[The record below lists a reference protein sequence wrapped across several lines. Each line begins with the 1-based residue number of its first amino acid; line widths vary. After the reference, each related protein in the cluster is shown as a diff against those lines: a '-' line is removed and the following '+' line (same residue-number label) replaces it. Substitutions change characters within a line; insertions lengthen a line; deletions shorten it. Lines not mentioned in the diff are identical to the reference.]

1 MLALNTFDTFAEPLV
16 RYFLGIF
23 FLMIGLQFTCRSL
36 GLSARMGFS
45 FINYGKKASA
55 GWWHRH
61 IFNVFRTL
69 ILAVVVLRIFV
80 DIDPWLGVFSSL
92 YHGPVLITGMVLLLL
107 SFSLVNYLQAYM
119 HEDWRSGI
127 DSREDQRKLLTDGPF
142 GRSRNPLFL
151 AVMAGQLGFFLAL
164 PSVFSLVCLVAGVLV
179 ITRQAREEEKA
190 LADKFGEDFERYRVR
205 VPRWF

>member
-119 HEDWRSGI
+119 HEDWRSGVDPGQDRHLI
-127 DSREDQRKLLTDGPF
+127 TGGPYS
-142 GRSRNPLFL
+142 RSRNPVFMT
-151 AVMAGQLGFFLAL
+151 VMLGQLGFFLAL
-164 PSVFSLVCLVAGVLV
+164 PSVFSLVCLIAGVTVLM
-179 ITRQAREEEKA
+179 RQARIEEKA
-190 LADKFGEDFERYRVR
+190 LSHVFGDAYEAYRRR
-205 VPRWF
+205 VSRWL

>member
-1 MLALNTFDTFAEPLV
+1 MEFIEPLV
-16 RYFLGIF
+16 RHFLGIF
-23 FLMIGLQFTCRSL
+23 FLMIGLQFAGRSI
-36 GLSARMGFS
+36 GLYQRMQFS
-45 FINYGKKASA
+45 HINYGERGSA
-55 GWWHRH
+55 PWWHRH

-69 ILAVVVLRIFV
+69 ILGICVVRIFA
-80 DIDPWLGVFSSL
+80 DIDGWLGVFGPL
-92 YHGPVLITGMVLLLL
+92 YYWPVLLAGMLLLIA
-107 SFSLVNYLQAYM
+107 SFTIVNYLQAYM

-151 AVMAGQLGFFLAL
+151 AVMAGQLGFFLAP

-190 LADKFGEDFERYRVR
+190 LAEKFGEDFERYRVR